1 MTERDEVDRAQQ
13 EVTTLD
19 YTVPLAF
26 FVASFRRGRMSR
38 KAFDEWK
45 DRKPARRMV
54 EVPDEVRA
62 GLSLG
67 VLESKNLVEWLS
79 VDRIRLLQHLSE
91 ELSLPISDE
100 AIRLVQNDTRELA
113 ALKKSQWIGAYLAT
127 VVQVGDNAWKSMSI
141 HASDVVREWAALV
154 VGHAPLSFLKKLA
167 WIKLFADDS
176 NPGLREIAWIS
187 LRNDVLRDT
196 EECIRRLVPWT
207 GSRNERLR
215 RFASELTRPRGV
227 WTFHIA
233 QLKRCPELAI
243 DILEPLKEDDSKYVK
258 DSVANWLND
267 ASKTKPDWVVE
278 ITDRWQRESGSLH
291 TQYIIRRALRTLRG
305 KS

>member
-1 MTERDEVDRAQQ
+1 MTEWEDEDRAQQ
-13 EVTTLD
+13 MLTFLD
-19 YTVPLAF
+19 YTVVVAF
-26 FVASFRRGRMSR
+26 VVASFRGGRMSR
-38 KAFDEWK
+38 DSFEEWK

-67 VLESKNLVEWLS
+67 RLESKNLVEWLS
-79 VDRIRLLQHLSE
+79 VDRVRLLQLLID
-91 ELSLPISDE
+91 ELSLPITDQT
-100 AIRLVQNDTRELA
+100 IQWIQNDTQELA

-127 VVQVGDNAWKSMSI
+127 VVHVGDDAWKSMSL
-141 HASDVVREWAALV
+141 HTSDVVREWAALI

-167 WIKLFADDS
+167 WIKLFADDD

-187 LRNDVLRDT
+187 LRGDVLRDT
-196 EECIRRLVPWT
+196 EECIRRMVPWT

-227 WTFHIA
+227 WTFHIE
-233 QLKRCPELAI
+233 QLKRNPELAI
-243 DILEPLKEDDSKYVK
+243 QILEPLKEDDSKYVK

-278 ITDRWQRESGSLH
+278 ITDRWNRESDSPH

-305 KS
+305 KA